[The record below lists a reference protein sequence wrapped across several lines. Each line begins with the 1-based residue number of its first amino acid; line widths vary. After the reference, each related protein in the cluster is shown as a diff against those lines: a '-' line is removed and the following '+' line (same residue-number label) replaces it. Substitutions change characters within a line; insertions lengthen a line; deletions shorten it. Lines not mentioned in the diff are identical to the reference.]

1 MGSVFSG
8 QGNANKKKPGKK
20 FLEPMVIP
28 GNSISIV
35 FSSASPNPDVNLDEM
50 SNYGFKVTVTGHKV
64 IDHLPIMNLYNSLV
78 ELTGACLSRAMAL
91 DVPRDDDEDLP
102 TVDDKG
108 VPKLTGSDTLGSHL
122 ISDVM
127 ETELFRGGLVELSD
141 LTPDSSYTSFVKDLQ
156 R

>member
-1 MGSVFSG
+1 M
-8 QGNANKKKPGKK
+8 
-20 FLEPMVIP
+20 I
-28 GNSISIV
+28 III
-35 FSSASPNPDVNLDEM
+35 
-50 SNYGFKVTVTGHKV
+50 YIKV
-64 IDHLPIMNLYNSLV
+64 ISFSL
-78 ELTGACLSRAMAL
+78 RH
-91 DVPRDDDEDLP
+91 DPRDDDEDLP